1 LPSLGFE
8 GARISLK
15 SLPLPKDL
23 KKSFEHRL
31 IDIRNTVLVD
41 LKISNAEKIITSS
54 TPSTSAASQDG
65 AHTDVEDNNHLRNGH
80 VTTIKKTET
89 VP

>member
-1 LPSLGFE
+1 
-8 GARISLK
+8 
-15 SLPLPKDL
+15 L

-65 AHTDVEDNNHLRNGH
+65 AHTDAEDTNHQRSGH
-80 VTTIKKTET
+80 VMTIKNTEM
-89 VP
+89 PP